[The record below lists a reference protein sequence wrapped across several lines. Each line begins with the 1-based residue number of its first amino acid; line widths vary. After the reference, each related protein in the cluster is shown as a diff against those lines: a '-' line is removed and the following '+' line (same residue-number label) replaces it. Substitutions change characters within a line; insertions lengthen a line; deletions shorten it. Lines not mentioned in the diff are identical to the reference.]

1 MIISASRRTD
11 IPAFYARW
19 FMERLRQGFC
29 LVPNPF
35 NPAQVSRVS
44 LLPEEVEVIV
54 FWTRNPSPLLSYLDE
69 MDSRGY
75 QYYFLF
81 TLMDNPRVFDR
92 HGPALGHSLEAFKT
106 LAGKIGP
113 RKVIWRYDPILFSTI
128 TPPSFHLERY
138 ARIAR
143 VLQGFGTRSVIS
155 LIAFYKKALNR
166 LKALEAKGIKLIS
179 PAEAEVENFLSELS
193 RTALA
198 NGMEVYSCAQEKDY
212 TSLGI
217 KPGSCIDQAYIE
229 RIFQKQVT
237 GRKDPSQ
244 RKNCGC
250 VISKDI
256 GMYESCLFECQY
268 CYATGHFDR
277 ARMNYK
283 RHDPTFSCLIPA
295 PERAEEAK
303 EKPSNP

>member
-35 NPAQVSRVS
+35 NPAQVSRIS
-44 LLPEEVEVIV
+44 LRPEEVEVIV
-54 FWTRNPSPLLSYLDE
+54 FWTRNPFPLFSYFDE

-75 QYYFLF
+75 QYYFLY
-81 TLMDNPRVFDR
+81 TLMDNPRAFDR
-92 HGPALGHSLEAFKT
+92 YGPVLGGSLDTFKT
-106 LAGKIGP
+106 LAEKIGP

-128 TPPSFHLERY
+128 TPPSFHLESY
-138 ARIAR
+138 ARIAQT
-143 VLQGFGTRSVIS
+143 LQGYGTRSVIS
-155 LIAFYKKALNR
+155 LIALYKKTLKR
-166 LKALEAKGIKLIS
+166 LKALEAGGIKLIS
-179 PAEAEVENFLSELS
+179 PAEAEVEKFLSELS

-212 TSLGI
+212 TSQGI
-217 KPGSCIDQAYIE
+217 KPGSCIDPAYIE
-229 RIFQKQVT
+229 RIFQKEVT
-237 GRKDPSQ
+237 RRKDPFQ
-244 RKNCGC
+244 RKACGC

-277 ARMNYK
+277 ARMNFK
-283 RHDPTFSCLIPA
+283 KHDPSLPCLIPV
-295 PERAEEAK
+295 PERAEEK
-303 EKPSNP
+303 EGPLNR